1 VTRFLRLIE
10 TFLRAQNPQSVQI
23 EPLWRKLGLI
33 WIVALAVVFPA
44 AAADAD
50 GLSLRIIEGQGS
62 INNVRTHSARA
73 PIVEL
78 RDDQNKPVAGA
89 SVTFQAPFTGPG
101 ATFGSERALL
111 TQTDSEGRATGRGL
125 VPNGVT
131 GPFEIRVT
139 AAFNSQV
146 VSASIR
152 QINASP
158 AESRS
163 NRKVLWIG
171 LAAGAAAGGVLA
183 ATHGHS
189 SPTGALS
196 VPSTSTLSAGT
207 STFGPPQ

>member
-1 VTRFLRLIE
+1 M
-10 TFLRAQNPQSVQI
+10 QI
-23 EPLWRKLGLI
+23 EPLWRKIAFI
-33 WIVALAVVFPA
+33 WIVVFAAGLPM

-50 GLSLRIIEGQGS
+50 GLNLRIVEGQGS
-62 INNVRTHSARA
+62 INNVRTRSARA
-73 PIVEL
+73 PVVEL

-89 SVTFQAPFTGPG
+89 SVTFQTPFAGPG
-101 ATFGSERALL
+101 AVFGSERVLV
-111 TQTDSEGRATGRGL
+111 TQTDSEGRAIGRGL

-131 GPFEIRVT
+131 GPFEIHVT
-139 AAFNSQV
+139 AAFNSKV

-163 NRKVLWIG
+163 SKKVLWIT

-189 SPTGALS
+189 SSSGVPS
-196 VPSTSTLSAGT
+196 VPVTSTLSAGA

>member
-1 VTRFLRLIE
+1 M
-10 TFLRAQNPQSVQI
+10 QI
-23 EPLWRKLGLI
+23 EPLWRNLGLI
-33 WIVALAVVFPA
+33 WIVVAAVAPA
-44 AAADAD
+44 VAADAD
-50 GLSLRIIEGQGS
+50 GLNLRIIEGQGS
-62 INNVRTHSARA
+62 INNVRTRSARA

-78 RDDQNKPVAGA
+78 RDDQNKPIAGA
-89 SVTFQAPFTGPG
+89 SVTFQTPFTGPG

-125 VPNGVT
+125 VPNAVT
-131 GPFEIRVT
+131 GPFEIHVT
-139 AAFNSQV
+139 AVFNSNV

-163 NRKVLWIG
+163 SRKVLWIS
-171 LAAGAAAGGVLA
+171 LAAGVAAGGVLA

-189 SPTGALS
+189 SSSGVSS